1 MKKKSL
7 ILILIWTI
15 VIIPLIPV
23 LINCSNW
30 YNYGANIAWE
40 GEKWVYGLEAV
51 QIMLQWVIA
60 FYFPLFIIWA
70 IFFIV
75 AIIITIL
82 ARIKKNNNMNDNK

>member
-7 ILILIWTI
+7 ILIIIWTI

-30 YNYGANIAWE
+30 YNNGANVAWE
-40 GEKWVYGLEAV
+40 GEKWEYGLQAV
-51 QIMLQWVIA
+51 YTMLQWSIA
-60 FYFPLFIIWA
+60 FYYPVFIIWG
-70 IFFIV
+70 IFFID

-82 ARIKKNNNMNDNK
+82 AIIKKNNCINDNK